1 MDETPV
7 DNPEQ
12 PTKKPKKPKKA
23 NSTQLRAW
31 WDKHKN
37 KLYIVAAILGAI
49 GVSNADRLD
58 IVYIL
63 ESALTVPERL
73 DNLEERVKILEEK
86 TK

>member
-12 PTKKPKKPKKA
+12 KKTKKPKKA
-23 NSTQLRAW
+23 SSTKLRAW
-31 WDKHKN
+31 WDKYKN
-37 KLYIVAAILGAI
+37 KVYIVAAILGAI
-49 GVSNADRLD
+49 GVSSADRLD